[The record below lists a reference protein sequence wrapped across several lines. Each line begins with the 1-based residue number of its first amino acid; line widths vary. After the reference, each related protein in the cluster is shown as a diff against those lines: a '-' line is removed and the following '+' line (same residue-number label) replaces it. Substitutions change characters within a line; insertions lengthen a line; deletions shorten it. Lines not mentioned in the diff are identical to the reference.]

1 MKKSHS
7 QFMIVA
13 AIAVV
18 TAIVFTGMYIMR
30 PTAPVEKLE
39 DRVERLE
46 VITAKRGDYTPS
58 VKTQAVVESRFNITI
73 KSQVAGQVIYI
84 SPKFISGGFFDT
96 GEVIMRIDPSDYEL
110 ALAQAEVNVAR
121 AEQTLSL
128 ELEQGELA
136 RLDWEKYGEGEP
148 TDLVLRIPQIKTA
161 EAGLKG
167 AQAAYETQ
175 RIRLERTEVKA
186 PFPLMIAT
194 KQVDLGQIVGNNQD
208 LAAVFGTDE
217 FEIRM
222 PLSQKQM
229 DLLSVKSV
237 GILPDEEKL
246 DIKVRDLTRDGN
258 IVWDAEITRI
268 ESNIDRQSRVYFGI
282 GTVYDPMNLK
292 ADKDTPPLL
301 PGVFVDLEVIGAK
314 MENLFRL
321 PTKAMRDDNNIYI
334 YKDEQL
340 LTKPVEVLDRDQ
352 EMTTVI
358 SGIDDGEMIVITPP
372 FSYVPGMKSA
382 IASLDG
388 MPMGRPG
395 GRGGPGGRPGGGSRP
410 GGGAATA
417 AAATPAADAPAS
429 PTEGAAAGGETQ
441 RPDFANM
448 TPEQRRAAFANMTP
462 EQRAAMR
469 ARRQAGGQGGRPG
482 AGPQGGSQ

>member
-1 MKKSHS
+1 MKKSYS
-7 QFMIVA
+7 QFMIVVS
-13 AIAVV
+13 IVVV
-18 TAIVFTGMYIMR
+18 TAIIFTGMYLMR

-46 VITAKRGDYTPS
+46 VITAKRGDYTPT

-73 KSQVAGQVIYI
+73 KSQVAGQIIYI

-96 GEVIMRIDPSDYEL
+96 DEVMMRIDPSDYEL

-148 TDLVLRIPQIKTA
+148 SDLVLRIPQIKTA

-167 AQAAYETQ
+167 AKAAYETQ

-186 PFPLMIAT
+186 PFPLMIAS

-208 LAAVFGTDE
+208 LANVFGTDE

-222 PLSQKQM
+222 PLSQKQI

-237 GILPDEEKL
+237 GILPEEERL
-246 DIKVRDLTRDGN
+246 DIKVRDLTRDSN
-258 IVWDAEITRI
+258 LAWDAEITRI

-282 GTVYDPMNLK
+282 GTVFDPMNLK
-292 ADKDTPPLL
+292 GDKDTPPLL
-301 PGVFVDLEVIGAK
+301 PGVFVDLEVIGEK
-314 MENLFRL
+314 RENLFRV
-321 PTKAMRDDNNIYI
+321 PTKAMRDDNNVYI
-334 YKDEQL
+334 YENEQL
-340 LTKPVEVLDRDQ
+340 NTKPVQVLDRDQ
-352 EMTTVI
+352 QMTTVI
-358 SGIDDGEMIVITPP
+358 SGIEDGEMIVITPP
-372 FSYVPGMKSA
+372 FSYVPGMKST

-388 MPMGRPG
+388 MPVGGPE
-395 GRGGPGGRPGGGSRP
+395 GRGGPGGRPRGGSTTAAVAATVEDAP
-410 GGGAATA
+410 VAPAESAQAATA
-417 AAATPAADAPAS
+417 
-429 PTEGAAAGGETQ
+429 EGREAQ
-441 RPDFANM
+441 RPNFASM

-462 EQRAAMR
+462 EQREAMR
-469 ARRQAGGQGGRPG
+469 TRRQGGRGG
-482 AGPQGGSQ
+482 APDGQPQGDNQ